1 MLLSID
7 RLLQLLSEGKSLEK
21 ISELANCEAS
31 DVVNMIDDARKL
43 LAKHDKT
50 NSKRKI
56 IIKKKKETVQNSEQ
70 SENDAY
76 IRELLNGTE
85 LSAIPVNASL
95 VMYIA
100 GESVS
105 EPGNAGIGIIIFDKQ
120 NIQIGKV
127 SDYIGLRTGLVAVYI
142 ALIRALKLSIYFQA
156 SEVKIRTD
164 SEHLIRQLTGI
175 SKEINLEIR
184 KYIDEINS
192 LSSKFNNFKIEQIS
206 KSQNDKANFLAQKGV
221 EKSR

>member
-175 SKEINLEIR
+175 SKEISLEIR